1 MSNIFP
7 NKNVHNLS
15 YNEDA
20 YSHKKKKFSVREILF
35 HTYSTMKHKLQVSCD
50 LS

>member
-20 YSHKKKKFSVREILF
+20 YSHKKKKVFCEGNPFSYLF
-35 HTYSTMKHKLQVSCD
+35 NNET
-50 LS
+50 

>member
-20 YSHKKKKFSVREILF
+20 YSHKKKKKVFCEGNPFSYLF
-35 HTYSTMKHKLQVSCD
+35 NNET
-50 LS
+50 